1 MVFKTSMMLLL
12 TASLLLL
19 SNNSNSCYGFT
30 PPSATP
36 GVGVTPRLSTPT
48 KQAALSLLEISQRRV
63 SSLSAASTDS
73 MVVNGDPTATLSINS
88 STGTTEKPLNPIV
101 AKLSQVSQ

>member
-1 MVFKTSMMLLL
+1 MAFKISMLLLL

-19 SNNSNSCYGFT
+19 SNNNNNNCYGFT
-30 PPSATP
+30 PATTAP
-36 GVGVTPRLSTPT
+36 GVVGRLSTPT

-73 MVVNGDPTATLSINS
+73 MVVNGDSTATLSINS